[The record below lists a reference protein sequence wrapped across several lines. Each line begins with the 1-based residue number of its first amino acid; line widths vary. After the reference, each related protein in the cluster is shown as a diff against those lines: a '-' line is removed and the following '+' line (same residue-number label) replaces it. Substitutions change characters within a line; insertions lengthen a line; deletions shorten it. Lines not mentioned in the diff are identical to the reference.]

1 MKGRKVRKGRAKEK
15 KREGKGRQET
25 ETRQTGE
32 TVPYKQPNKLTG
44 PVCVGR
50 GIVTFPEPSF
60 CEDPFKSEAATT
72 RMVKRGKVILFLSKM

>member
-1 MKGRKVRKGRAKEK
+1 MKVRKVRKERAKEK
-15 KREGKGRQET
+15 KREGKRRQET

-32 TVPYKQPNKLTG
+32 TVHKQPNKLTG

-72 RMVKRGKVILFLSKM
+72 RMVKRGKVILFLTKM